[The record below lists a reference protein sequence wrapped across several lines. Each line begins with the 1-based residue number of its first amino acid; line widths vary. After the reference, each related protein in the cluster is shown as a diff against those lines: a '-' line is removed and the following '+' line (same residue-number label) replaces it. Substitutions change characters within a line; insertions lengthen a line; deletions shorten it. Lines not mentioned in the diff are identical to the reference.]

1 MANIARRRVVGDP
14 GRRRSAGP
22 VGGRPRK
29 PAPLRSGR
37 LRPTAASAGSG
48 ATGESRSGAAAEM
61 ALRVAEVADRH
72 VRAVNSAPN
81 VGSSPPAGLE
91 TKRYTAL
98 MPNHSPSVSIMKDP
112 VTWLYPPIEPYN
124 TGRLQVSPVHELY
137 FEETGNPSGKPVIFL
152 HGGPGGG
159 SDPKQRRF
167 FHPEKYR
174 IVNFDQ
180 RGCGKSTPYASLE
193 ANTTWDLVA
202 DIEKIREHL
211 GIERWQVFGGSW
223 GSTLALAYSETHP
236 DRVTELVLRGIFLL
250 RKQEI
255 DWFYQRGAS
264 VLYPDAWE
272 PYLAHIPEAERG
284 DLLSAYYRRLTSDD
298 PAVRLAAAKI
308 WSGWE
313 GATSKLLPDP
323 AFAGHY
329 EEDEFALA
337 FARIEAHYF
346 FNKGFFETDDQLL
359 RNASRIRHIPGV
371 IVQGRYD
378 VVCPMESAWALHRA
392 WPEADLIITPDS
404 GHSAFDPPNSRAL
417 VAATDK
423 FAG

>member
-1 MANIARRRVVGDP
+1 MLAAMAF
-14 GRRRSAGP
+14 
-22 VGGRPRK
+22 
-29 PAPLRSGR
+29 L
-37 LRPTAASAGSG
+37 
-48 ATGESRSGAAAEM
+48 
-61 ALRVAEVADRH
+61 
-72 VRAVNSAPN
+72 
-81 VGSSPPAGLE
+81 
-91 TKRYTAL
+91 
-98 MPNHSPSVSIMKDP
+98 KDP
-112 VTWLYPPIEPYN
+112 STWLYPPVEAYN
-124 TGRLQVSPVHELY
+124 TGRLRVSELHEIY
-137 FEETGNPSGKPVIFL
+137 YEESGNPAGKPVVFL

-167 FHPEKYR
+167 FNPEKYR

-202 DIEKIREHL
+202 DIEKLRETL

-223 GSTLALAYSETHP
+223 GSTLALAYAQTHP
-236 DRVTELVLRGIFLL
+236 ERVTEMVLRGIFLL

-264 VLYPDAWE
+264 AIYPDVWE
-272 PYLAHIPEAERG
+272 AYWEHIPAAERG
-284 DLLSAYYRRLTSDD
+284 DMLAAYYKRLTSEDR
-298 PAVRLAAAKI
+298 AVRLAAAKR

-313 GATSKLLPDP
+313 GATSKLIPD
-323 AFAGHY
+323 ASFAGHY

-346 FNKGFFETDDQLL
+346 VNKGFLEADDQLL
-359 RNASRIRHIPGV
+359 RNVGRIRQIPAV

-378 VVCPMESAWALHRA
+378 VVCPMESAWALHRV
-392 WPEADLIITPDS
+392 WPEAELVVTADS
-404 GHSAFDPPNSRAL
+404 GHSAFDAPNCRAL

-423 FAG
+423 FGG